1 MITIGTMQVT
11 DLDTEQMI
19 LLLFIK
25 GMALSMDCG
34 FLMSSFKK
42 TFINIK
48 SLKKPIIGNAIP
60 FINSNSIIC
69 SVSKSVTGIVPIVI
83 IIKSPI

>member
-25 GMALSMDCG
+25 GMALPMMG
-34 FLMSSFKK
+34 FFRLLML
-42 TFINIK
+42 IK
-48 SLKKPIIGNAIP
+48 VFLKLDIKNPQ
-60 FINSNSIIC
+60 SID
-69 SVSKSVTGIVPIVI
+69 
-83 IIKSPI
+83 